1 MKNNRSFDEMLFD
14 LSGELVYDLYRE
26 NYEKNQPVSVY
37 VPGFQ
42 LLLKKSFFKTSLKGP
57 SQKSETSYVVFNKIK
72 DILNFPCKTESK
84 KNFEMAKKIE
94 VACSKKTWFS
104 WQHSWSWNERRRKRM
119 IRKK

>member
-1 MKNNRSFDEMLFD
+1 MLFD

-57 SQKSETSYVVFNKIK
+57 SQKSETSDVVFNKIK

-84 KNFEMAKKIE
+84 KNLTSNRGDKKSTWRVQKRLDLVDNILDREMRE
-94 VACSKKTWFS
+94 EE
-104 WQHSWSWNERRRKRM
+104 N
-119 IRKK
+119 